1 MDAPMNLFYIVDIRN
16 TLASVR
22 TALTD
27 IQKRMLSD
35 TDYVNYITELFN
47 DVFSQR
53 QSGFSYSNSVK
64 FLLQLGINEEEALFI
79 DHVVF
84 SVFVDDLTKCL
95 SELPFNLDSFKLKGF
110 SGKDR
115 IILITNPELNT

>member
-1 MDAPMNLFYIVDIRN
+1 MNLFYIVDIRN

-35 TDYVNYITELFN
+35 TDYVKYITELFN

-53 QSGFSYSNSVK
+53 QGGFSYSNSVK
-64 FLLQLGINEEEALFI
+64 FLLQLGISEEEALFI
-79 DHVVF
+79 DHAVF
-84 SVFVDDLTKCL
+84 SVFLDDLTKCL

-115 IILITNPELNT
+115 IILITNTELNT